1 MRPPCRSARDL
12 ADVVQF
18 VDDPCDQFV
27 NKSDDV
33 PATDEGIT
41 RPITRAVRRSGRSAL
56 RGRDRDPSRALS
68 AQYRKSVHCRP
79 VSTPPG

>member
-1 MRPPCRSARDL
+1 MGGLGRGGVNAAAMSFWRDL

-18 VDDPCDQFV
+18 VDDPCDQLV

-33 PATDEGIT
+33 GATDEGIT

-56 RGRDRDPSRALS
+56 APS
-68 AQYRKSVHCRP
+68 
-79 VSTPPG
+79 

>member
-1 MRPPCRSARDL
+1 MLVTDPGIDAVVACDL

-41 RPITRAVRRSGRSAL
+41 RPITRAVRTSGRSAL
-56 RGRDRDPSRALS
+56 PRS
-68 AQYRKSVHCRP
+68 
-79 VSTPPG
+79 